1 MELVCIDK
9 QTFEELRIRFCKFE
23 ERMTHICAM
32 CSASTK
38 RLFRHIGPKGYFPSA
53 V

>member
-23 ERMTHICAM
+23 ER
-32 CSASTK
+32 K
-38 RLFRHIGPKGYFPSA
+38 IGRA
-53 V
+53 HV